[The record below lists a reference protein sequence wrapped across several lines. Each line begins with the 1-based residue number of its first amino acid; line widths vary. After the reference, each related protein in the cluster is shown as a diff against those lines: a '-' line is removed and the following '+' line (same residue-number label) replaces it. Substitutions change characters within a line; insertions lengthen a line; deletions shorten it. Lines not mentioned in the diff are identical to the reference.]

1 MVQAVQEHHKQ
12 SAHLVVQET
21 QVQEQQIL
29 LIMAVTLLN
38 IHKLLTIIYP

>member
-1 MVQAVQEHHKQ
+1 MVQAVQEQDKQ

-38 IHKLLTIIYP
+38 IHKLAMLYP